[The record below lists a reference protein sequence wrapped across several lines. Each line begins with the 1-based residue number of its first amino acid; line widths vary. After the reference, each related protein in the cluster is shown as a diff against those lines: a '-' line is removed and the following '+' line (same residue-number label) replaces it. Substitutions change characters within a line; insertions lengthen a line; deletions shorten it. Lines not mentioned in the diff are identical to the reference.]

1 MPQDI
6 ESPLRILHLNSML
19 TGGGTDNQCVR
30 LAQGLIELGQKVWV
44 AGPPGREY
52 SELLKR
58 LGVPLAETPV
68 HEGPAKLKFILSA
81 ARFIRREKIQI
92 VHGHHGRDIWPTI
105 LAARL
110 SMRRPK
116 VFLTRHLA
124 KSPSSSFS
132 RKFLLGQCDALIAVS
147 ESVAGILKSGAYEP
161 DARELERRSRPPL
174 RGDHSKIHVIY
185 GGMDVERFRPAD
197 AEDQRRAWGLE
208 PHHYAFAVAGG
219 YDLPRGKGQ
228 VEFLVAAARIHE
240 KIPNARFLI
249 IGRGNMAGILQGTI
263 DELGLRGKAL
273 LTPYCHDMPKAM
285 NAINCLVHPQVGTEA
300 FGLVLCEAF
309 ACGTPVIASAL
320 DGIPEAFDV
329 GKYGRLVKPD
339 SVDELAGAMLEW
351 ANHPLLNAQEC
362 QALHERVKREFS
374 WQASAQ
380 RVLDLYRSLMV
391 PSGPRGQT
399 V

>member
-1 MPQDI
+1 
-6 ESPLRILHLNSML
+6 
-19 TGGGTDNQCVR
+19 
-30 LAQGLIELGQKVWV
+30 
-44 AGPPGREY
+44 
-52 SELLKR
+52 
-58 LGVPLAETPV
+58 
-68 HEGPAKLKFILSA
+68 
-81 ARFIRREKIQI
+81 
-92 VHGHHGRDIWPTI
+92 
-105 LAARL
+105 
-110 SMRRPK
+110 MRR
-116 VFLTRHLA
+116 LDR
-124 KSPSSSFS
+124 
-132 RKFLLGQCDALIAVS
+132 AVS
-147 ESVAGILKSGAYEP
+147 ESVAGILRSGAYEP
-161 DARELERRSRPPL
+161 DSRELERRSRPPL

-185 GGMDVERFRPAD
+185 GGMDVERFRPVD
-197 AEDQRRAWGLE
+197 AADQRRAWGLE

-249 IGRGNMAGILQGTI
+249 IGRGNMEGILRETI
-263 DELGLRGKAL
+263 EELGLRGKAL
-273 LTPYCHDMPKAM
+273 LTPYCNDMPKAM

-320 DGIPEAFDV
+320 DGIPEAFAV

-374 WQASAQ
+374 WQVSPG
-380 RVLDLYRSLMV
+380 RH
-391 PSGPRGQT
+391 GQT